1 VSKKWRD
8 IINQQGAFC
17 QQDMLVVL
25 CIHDRQFRVALGE
38 FNSCRTRLTF
48 KQQPHRGL
56 IVSED
61 DHIFQV
67 GFQGKNVLV
76 INHCPNGHCVSMSKH
91 RWLSY
96 DLDLPK
102 GWCAYVDSRSEQASR
117 SEVSDSFS
125 WRAGSGFGP
134 WDRICV
140 QETQHTRYRLVGYR
154 SKGGATACDTLVGP
168 FRVPESKP
176 IVGQH
181 SEVLTV
187 DGDVYTL
194 GEGRIQILNRDNGA
208 DHIIDEYWAEEGGKP
223 CAMAPTIVWSCV
235 RTADKSSR

>member
-1 VSKKWRD
+1 VAAAAEEKEVTIMAPPGLTLSSLPDEILTNILERVSRRHWQTSIIQNEGVQGLKCVSKKWRD
-8 IINQQGAFC
+8 IINQQEGLC
-17 QQDMLVVL
+17 QQDLLVVL

-38 FNSCRTRLTF
+38 FSSCRTRLIF
-48 KQQPHRGL
+48 KLQPHRGL

-91 RWLSY
+91 RWLSN
-96 DLDLPK
+96 DLDQPK
-102 GWCAYVDSRSEQASR
+102 GWCAYVNSRSEQASR

-140 QETQHTRYRLVGYR
+140 QEDSAHKV
-154 SKGGATACDTLVGP
+154 
-168 FRVPESKP
+168 
-176 IVGQH
+176 
-181 SEVLTV
+181 
-187 DGDVYTL
+187 
-194 GEGRIQILNRDNGA
+194 
-208 DHIIDEYWAEEGGKP
+208 
-223 CAMAPTIVWSCV
+223 
-235 RTADKSSR
+235 